1 MEEKAGTPLDDLYN
15 LLLKKKIMRVEDIAS
30 HFKVSKDLV
39 MEWGKILEAGEL
51 ATISNPRIGKPVI
64 KLISHTGESKE
75 ELSEGEIIETKLKT
89 QEDII
94 QKNKLIINKK
104 NKIVKKAQTNSKKVN
119 EEYVLPVLPNF
130 AEMKKNFPTLETK
143 PIISSN
149 QNTKKPI
156 IQSSKNIIK
165 PTIK

>member
-94 QKNKLIINKK
+94 QKNKLIRNRNKG
-104 NKIVKKAQTNSKKVN
+104 KIKEAKK
-119 EEYVLPVLPNF
+119 
-130 AEMKKNFPTLETK
+130 
-143 PIISSN
+143 IIFELREK
-149 QNTKKPI
+149 QQDDQFI
-156 IQSSKNIIK
+156 KNIFIEK
-165 PTIK
+165 RWPEKLIDELLS